1 MSTLRGCLS
10 CIAQIPD
17 IYFCLTVRVEEL
29 LWPLAFV
36 MNRLLQNM
44 IMQWVDEWDVKPLPV
59 TTIMGT

>member
-1 MSTLRGCLS
+1 MSTLCGCLS
-10 CIAQIPD
+10 CIAQIAG

-44 IMQWVDEWDVKPLPV
+44 IMQCVEWDVKPLPV